1 MKVVIAPDSFK
12 DSLSA
17 LGVAQA
23 IAQAWQKVFPEAETI
38 LCPMADGG
46 EGTLEAVLEVCKG
59 EWRETTVI
67 GPLGKPVQ
75 AKWGWLEQQ
84 KIAMIEMAQASGIQL
99 VPPSERDACQS
110 TTFGTGQLILD
121 ALDAGAKDI
130 ILTVGGSATNDCGT
144 GLLTALGA
152 RLLDSE
158 QHVLPDGGLALSNL
172 SKIDL
177 TYFDTRIHQTR
188 FLLAADVTNP
198 LCGPNGASHIFGP
211 QKGASP
217 AQVQLLDHAL
227 AHFADVSAQLLGFDK
242 RDEAGS
248 GAAGGLGFA
257 AKSYLNAEFKAGV
270 EVVAELNQL
279 AHKIS
284 NADWV
289 ITGEGK
295 FDQQTLNGKTVFG
308 VSRVSKK
315 KNVPVIVIAG
325 TLGEG
330 YQALYQHGVT
340 AAFSLTNGPIRLEQ
354 ACEQA
359 AELIFERTIDI
370 ARLIQFS
377 QTSLRDMKV

>member
-23 IAQAWQKVFPEAETI
+23 IAKGWQNVFPDAETLI
-38 LCPMADGG
+38 CPMADGG
-46 EGTLEAVLEVCKG
+46 EGTIEAVLEVCEG
-59 EWRETTVI
+59 EWREKTI
-67 GPLGKPVQ
+67 MGPLGQPVQ
-75 AKWGWLEQQ
+75 ARWGWLEHQ
-84 KIAMIEMAQASGIQL
+84 KIAIIEMAQASGIQL

-130 ILTVGGSATNDCGT
+130 ILTVGGSATNDGGT
-144 GLLTALGA
+144 GLLSALGA
-152 RLLDSE
+152 VLLDTN
-158 QHVLPDGGLALSNL
+158 QQVLPAGGLALKNL

-177 TYFDTRIHQTR
+177 THFDPRIRQTR

-198 LCGPNGASHIFGP
+198 LCGPNGASYIFGP

-217 AQVQLLDHAL
+217 AQIELLDGAL
-227 AHFADVSAQLLGFDK
+227 AHFADVSAELLGFDK

-270 EVVAELNQL
+270 NVVAELNQL

-295 FDQQTLNGKTVFG
+295 FDQQTLSGKTVFG
-308 VSRVSKK
+308 VSQIAKTH
-315 KNVPVIVIAG
+315 NVPVIVIAG

-330 YQALYQHGVT
+330 YQALYEHGVT
-340 AAFSLTNGPIRLEQ
+340 AAFSLTNGPITLEQ
-354 ACEQA
+354 ACEHA
-359 AELIFERTIDI
+359 AKLIYERTVDI
-370 ARLIQFS
+370 ARLIQLS
-377 QTSLRDMKV
+377 QTSLRDKKV

>member
-23 IAQAWQKVFPEAETI
+23 IARGWQEIFSDAETLI
-38 LCPMADGG
+38 CPMADGG
-46 EGTLEAVLEVCKG
+46 EGTIEAVLEVCEG
-59 EWRETTVI
+59 EWREKNVL
-67 GPLGKPVQ
+67 GPLGHSVQ
-75 AKWGWLEQQ
+75 ARWGWLEHQ
-84 KIAMIEMAQASGIQL
+84 KIAIIEMAQASGIQL

-130 ILTVGGSATNDCGT
+130 ILTVGGSATNDAGT
-144 GLLTALGA
+144 GLLSALGA
-152 RLLDSE
+152 VLLDAN
-158 QHVLPDGGLALSNL
+158 HNVLPLGGLALKNL

-177 TYFDTRIHQTR
+177 THFDPRIQHTR

-217 AQVQLLDHAL
+217 AQVELLDQAL
-227 AHFADVSAQLLGFDK
+227 AHFADVSLKLLGFDK

-257 AKSYLNAEFKAGV
+257 AKSYLNAEFNAGV
-270 EVVAELNQL
+270 KVVAELNQL

-295 FDQQTLNGKTVFG
+295 FDQQTLSGKTVFG
-308 VSRVSKK
+308 VSQIAKTH
-315 KNVPVIVIAG
+315 NVPVIVIAG

-330 YQALYQHGVT
+330 YQALYEHGIT
-340 AAFSLTNGPIRLEQ
+340 AAFSLTNGPITLEQ
-354 ACEQA
+354 ACKHA
-359 AELIFERTIDI
+359 GELIYERTIDI
-370 ARLIQFS
+370 ARLIQFNMNRS
-377 QTSLRDMKV
+377 

>member
-46 EGTLEAVLEVCKG
+46 EGTLEAVLEVCEG
-59 EWRETTVI
+59 EWRKKTVI

-75 AKWGWLEQQ
+75 AKWGWLEKQ

-121 ALDAGAKDI
+121 ALDAGAKEI
-130 ILTVGGSATNDCGT
+130 ILTVGGSATNDGGT

-152 RLLDSE
+152 RLLDSN
-158 QHVLPDGGLALSNL
+158 QHVLPAGGLALQTL

-177 TYFDTRIHQTR
+177 THFDPRIQQTR

-198 LCGPNGASHIFGP
+198 LCGPNGASYIFGP
-211 QKGASP
+211 QKGATP
-217 AQVQLLDHAL
+217 AQVQLLDQAL

-279 AHKIS
+279 ASKIS

-330 YQALYQHGVT
+330 YQALYEHGVT
-340 AAFSLTNGPIRLEQ
+340 AAFSLTNGPITLEQ

-359 AELIFERTIDI
+359 AELIYERTVDI
-370 ARLIQFS
+370 ARLIKFS
-377 QTSLRDMKV
+377 QTSLKDKKA

>member
-23 IAQAWQKVFPEAETI
+23 IAQAWQEVFPEAETI

-59 EWRETTVI
+59 EWREKTVI
-67 GPLGKPVQ
+67 GPLGKPAQ
-75 AKWGWLEQQ
+75 AKWGWLEKQ

-130 ILTVGGSATNDCGT
+130 ILTVGGSATNDGGT

-158 QHVLPDGGLALSNL
+158 QHVLPAGGLALSNL

-177 TYFDTRIHQTR
+177 THFDPRIQQTR

-198 LCGPNGASHIFGP
+198 LCGPNGASYIFGP
-211 QKGASP
+211 QKGATP
-217 AQVQLLDHAL
+217 AQVKSLDAAL
-227 AHFADVSAQLLGFDK
+227 VHFADVSAQLLGFDK

-295 FDQQTLNGKTVFG
+295 FDRQTLNGKTVFG
-308 VSRVSKK
+308 VSRVAKM

-325 TLGEG
+325 SLGEG
-330 YQALYQHGVT
+330 YQALYEHGVT
-340 AAFSLTNGPIRLEQ
+340 AAFSLTNGPITLEQ
-354 ACEQA
+354 ACETA
-359 AELIFERTIDI
+359 AELIFDRTIDI
-370 ARLIQFS
+370 ARLIQFNIK
-377 QTSLRDMKV
+377 QPLKIT

>member
-23 IAQAWQKVFPEAETI
+23 IAQAWQEVFPEAETI

-59 EWRETTVI
+59 QWREKTVI

-75 AKWGWLEQQ
+75 AKWGWLETQ

-130 ILTVGGSATNDCGT
+130 ILTVGGSATNDGGT
-144 GLLTALGA
+144 GLLSALGA
-152 RLLDSE
+152 VLLDAN
-158 QHVLPDGGLALSNL
+158 QNVLPAGGLALSNL

-177 TYFDTRIHQTR
+177 THFDPRIQQTR

-198 LCGPNGASHIFGP
+198 LCGPNGASYIFGP
-211 QKGASP
+211 QKGATP
-217 AQVQLLDHAL
+217 AQVELLDQAL

-284 NADWV
+284 SADWV

-295 FDQQTLNGKTVFG
+295 FDQQTLNGKTVLG
-308 VSRVSKK
+308 VSRVAKM

-330 YQALYQHGVT
+330 YQALYEHGVT
-340 AAFSLTNGPIRLEQ
+340 AAFSLTNGPITLEQ

-370 ARLIQFS
+370 ARLIQFN
-377 QTSLRDMKV
+377 QTSLRDKKV

>member
-17 LGVAQA
+17 LRVAQT
-23 IAQAWQKVFPEAETI
+23 IAQGWKEVFPDVETI

-46 EGTLEAVLEVCKG
+46 EGTIEAVLDVCNG
-59 EWRETTVI
+59 QWREKTVM
-67 GPLGKPVQ
+67 GPLGEKVQ
-75 AKWGWLEQQ
+75 SKWGWLENQ
-84 KIAMIEMAQASGIQL
+84 KIAIIEMAQASGIQL
-99 VPPSERDACQS
+99 VPTSQRNACHS

-121 ALDAGAKDI
+121 ALDAGVKDI
-130 ILTVGGSATNDCGT
+130 ILTVGGSATNDGGA
-144 GLLTALGA
+144 GLLSALGA
-152 RLLDSE
+152 RLLDSKQQILE
-158 QHVLPDGGLALSNL
+158 AGGLALKNL

-177 TYFDTRIHQTR
+177 THFDPRIQQTR

-211 QKGASP
+211 QKGATP
-217 AQVQLLDHAL
+217 AQVQLLDEAL
-227 AHFADVSAQLLGFDK
+227 AHFADVSAQLLGSDK

-279 AHKIS
+279 ANKIS

-295 FDQQTLNGKTVFG
+295 FDRQTLNGKTVFG
-308 VSRVSKK
+308 VSRVAKM
-315 KNVPVIVIAG
+315 KNIPVIVIAG

-340 AAFSLTNGPIRLEQ
+340 AAFSLTSGPMSLDE
-354 ACEQA
+354 ACKRT
-359 AELIFERTIDI
+359 AELVFERTIDI
-370 ARLIQFS
+370 ARLIQFN
-377 QTSLRDMKV
+377 MKQPLKIT

>member
-23 IAQAWQKVFPEAETI
+23 IAQAWQEVFPEAETI

-59 EWRETTVI
+59 EWREKTVI

-75 AKWGWLEQQ
+75 AKWGWLEKE

-130 ILTVGGSATNDCGT
+130 ILTVGGSATNDGGT

-152 RLLDSE
+152 VLLDAN
-158 QHVLPDGGLALSNL
+158 QNVLPDGGLALSNL

-177 TYFDTRIHQTR
+177 THFDPRIQQTR

-198 LCGPNGASHIFGP
+198 LCGPNGASYIFGP
-211 QKGASP
+211 QKGATP
-217 AQVQLLDHAL
+217 AQVQLLDQAL

-242 RDEAGS
+242 KYEAGS

-257 AKSYLNAEFKAGV
+257 AKSYLNAKFKAGV

-279 AHKIS
+279 AHKMS

-295 FDQQTLNGKTVFG
+295 FDRQTLNGKTVFG
-308 VSRVSKK
+308 VSRVAKM

-330 YQALYQHGVT
+330 YQALYEHGVT
-340 AAFSLTNGPIRLEQ
+340 AAFSLTNGPITLEQ
-354 ACEQA
+354 ACEEA

-370 ARLIQFS
+370 ARLIQFN
-377 QTSLRDMKV
+377 MK

>member
-23 IAQAWQKVFPEAETI
+23 IAQAWQEVFPEAETI

-59 EWRETTVI
+59 EWREKTVI

-75 AKWGWLEQQ
+75 AKWGWLETQ

-121 ALDAGAKDI
+121 ALEAGAKDI
-130 ILTVGGSATNDCGT
+130 ILTVGGSATNDGGT

-152 RLLDSE
+152 VLLDAN
-158 QHVLPDGGLALSNL
+158 QNVLPDGGLALSNL

-177 TYFDTRIHQTR
+177 THFDPRIQQTR

-198 LCGPNGASHIFGP
+198 LCGPNGASYIFGP
-211 QKGASP
+211 QKGATP
-217 AQVQLLDHAL
+217 TQVQLLDQAL
-227 AHFADVSAQLLGFDK
+227 ANFADVSAQLLGFDK

-279 AHKIS
+279 AHKMS

-295 FDQQTLNGKTVFG
+295 FDHQTLNGKTVFG
-308 VSRVSKK
+308 VSRVAKM

-330 YQALYQHGVT
+330 YQALYEHGVT
-340 AAFSLTNGPIRLEQ
+340 AAFSLTNGPITLEQ

-370 ARLIQFS
+370 ARLIQFN
-377 QTSLRDMKV
+377 MKQPLKIT

>member
-23 IAQAWQKVFPEAETI
+23 IAQGWQEVFPEAETI

-59 EWRETTVI
+59 EWREKTVI

-75 AKWGWLEQQ
+75 AKWGWLEKQ

-130 ILTVGGSATNDCGT
+130 ILTVGGSATNDGGT

-152 RLLDSE
+152 CLLDSE
-158 QHVLPDGGLALSNL
+158 QHVLPAGGLALQNL

-177 TYFDTRIHQTR
+177 THFDPRIQQTG
-188 FLLAADVTNP
+188 FLLAADVTNL
-198 LCGPNGASHIFGP
+198 LCGPNGASYIFGP
-211 QKGASP
+211 QKGATP
-217 AQVQLLDHAL
+217 AQVQLLDEAL
-227 AHFADVSAQLLGFDK
+227 ANFADVSAQLLGFDK

-279 AHKIS
+279 TSKIS

-308 VSRVSKK
+308 VSRVAKMQ
-315 KNVPVIVIAG
+315 NIPVIVIAG

-330 YQALYQHGVT
+330 YQVLYQHGVT
-340 AAFSLTNGPIRLEQ
+340 AAFSLTNGPITLEQ
-354 ACEQA
+354 ACEHA
-359 AELIFERTIDI
+359 SELIFDRTIDI
-370 ARLIQFS
+370 ARLIKFNLKQP
-377 QTSLRDMKV
+377 

>member
-17 LGVAQA
+17 LRVAQT
-23 IAQAWQKVFPEAETI
+23 IAQGWKEVFPDAETI

-46 EGTLEAVLEVCKG
+46 EGTIEAVLDVCNG
-59 EWRETTVI
+59 QWREKTVM
-67 GPLGKPVQ
+67 GPLGEKVQ
-75 AKWGWLEQQ
+75 AKWGWLENQ
-84 KIAMIEMAQASGIQL
+84 KIAIIEMAQASGIQL
-99 VPPSERDACQS
+99 VPTSQRDACHS

-130 ILTVGGSATNDCGT
+130 ILTVGGSATNDGGA
-144 GLLTALGA
+144 GLLSSLGA
-152 RLLDSE
+152 RLLDSK
-158 QHVLPDGGLALSNL
+158 QQVLEAGGLALKNL

-177 TYFDTRIHQTR
+177 THFDPRIQQTR

-211 QKGASP
+211 QKGASS
-217 AQVQLLDHAL
+217 AQVQLLDEAL
-227 AHFADVSAQLLGFDK
+227 AHFADVSAQLLSADK

-279 AHKIS
+279 ANKIS

-295 FDQQTLNGKTVFG
+295 FDRQTLNGKTVFG
-308 VSRVSKK
+308 VSQVAKM
-315 KNVPVIVIAG
+315 KNIPVIVIAG

-340 AAFSLTNGPIRLEQ
+340 AAFSLTSGPMSLDE
-354 ACEQA
+354 ACKRT
-359 AELIFERTIDI
+359 AELVFERTIDI
-370 ARLIQFS
+370 ARLIQFN
-377 QTSLRDMKV
+377 MKQPLKIT

>member
-23 IAQAWQKVFPEAETI
+23 IAQGWQEVFPEAEIT

-59 EWRETTVI
+59 EWREKTVI

-75 AKWGWLEQQ
+75 AKWGWLETQ

-130 ILTVGGSATNDCGT
+130 ILTVGGSATNDGGT

-152 RLLDSE
+152 RLLDSG
-158 QHVLPDGGLALSNL
+158 QHVLPNGGLALETL

-177 TYFDTRIHQTR
+177 THFDPRIQQTR

-198 LCGPNGASHIFGP
+198 LCGPNGASYIFGP
-211 QKGASP
+211 QKGATP
-217 AQVQLLDHAL
+217 AQVELLDEAL

-270 EVVAELNQL
+270 EVIAGLNQL
-279 AHKIS
+279 ANKIS

-295 FDQQTLNGKTVFG
+295 FDRQTLNGKTVFG
-308 VSRVSKK
+308 VSRVAKMQ
-315 KNVPVIVIAG
+315 NIPVIVIAG

-330 YQALYQHGVT
+330 YQALYEHGVT
-340 AAFSLTNGPIRLEQ
+340 AAFSLTNGPITLEQ

-359 AELIFERTIDI
+359 AELIFDRTIDI
-370 ARLIQFS
+370 ARLIKFNLKQP
-377 QTSLRDMKV
+377 

>member
-17 LGVAQA
+17 LKVAQA
-23 IAQAWQKVFPEAETI
+23 IAQGWQAVFPHAETI

-46 EGTLEAVLEVCKG
+46 EGTIEAVLEVCDVQ
-59 EWRETTVI
+59 WREKTVV
-67 GPLGKPVQ
+67 GPLGQPVQ
-75 AKWGWLEQQ
+75 AKWGWLEKQ

-110 TTFGTGQLILD
+110 TTFGTGQLILE

-130 ILTVGGSATNDCGT
+130 ILTVGGSATNDGGT
-144 GLLTALGA
+144 GLLSALGA
-152 RLLDSE
+152 VLLDAN
-158 QHVLPDGGLALSNL
+158 QNVLPAGGLALSHL

-177 TYFDTRIHQTR
+177 THFDSRIQHTR

-211 QKGASP
+211 QKGASA
-217 AQVQLLDHAL
+217 AQVQLLDAAL
-227 AHFADVSAQLLGFDK
+227 AHFADVSLKLLGFDK

-257 AKSYLNAEFKAGV
+257 AKSYLNADFKAGV
-270 EVVAELNQL
+270 KVVAELNQL
-279 AHKIS
+279 EHKIS

-295 FDQQTLNGKTVFG
+295 FDQQTLSGKTVFG
-308 VSRVSKK
+308 VSQIAKAH
-315 KNVPVIVIAG
+315 NVPVIVIAG

-330 YQALYQHGVT
+330 YQALYEHGVS
-340 AAFSLTNGPIRLEQ
+340 AAFSLANGPITLEH
-354 ACEQA
+354 ACEHA
-359 AELIFERTIDI
+359 AELIYERTVDI

-377 QTSLRDMKV
+377 QTSLKDKKT

>member
-23 IAQAWQKVFPEAETI
+23 IAQAWQEVFPEAETI

-59 EWRETTVI
+59 EWREKTVI

-75 AKWGWLEQQ
+75 AKWGWLEKQ

-121 ALDAGAKDI
+121 ALDAGTKDI
-130 ILTVGGSATNDCGT
+130 ILTVGGSATNDGGT

-158 QHVLPDGGLALSNL
+158 QHVLPDGGLALETL

-177 TYFDTRIHQTR
+177 THLDPRIQQTR

-198 LCGPNGASHIFGP
+198 LCGPNGASYIFGP
-211 QKGASP
+211 QKGATP
-217 AQVQLLDHAL
+217 AQVQLLDEAL

-284 NADWV
+284 SADWV

-295 FDQQTLNGKTVFG
+295 FDRQTLNGKTVFG
-308 VSRVSKK
+308 VSRVAKMQ
-315 KNVPVIVIAG
+315 NIPVIVIAG

-330 YQALYQHGVT
+330 YQVLYQHGVT
-340 AAFSLTNGPIRLEQ
+340 AAFSLTNGPITLEQ
-354 ACEQA
+354 ACEHA
-359 AELIFERTIDI
+359 SELIFDRTIDI
-370 ARLIQFS
+370 ARLIKFNLKQP
-377 QTSLRDMKV
+377 